1 MASLYSEPEVRMAHE
16 VERPTYEVISTL
28 QRFDERDTVFAREAL
43 IPGSVAEREYHEL
56 HPELVEIDRRLTRFI
71 QDKIDSPP
79 EVPADPLNE
88 AFYDATFGAV
98 AALGQPDSVHGPI
111 NSYQVSADPGA
122 MSLRI
127 KAVARSL
134 GASLVRI
141 THLNPAWVYSHRGV
155 RPFFD
160 DYRANPPLFT
170 GVPEGYSGLRY
181 GDPIEIDHRYAISM
195 GLPQDLGLVKT
206 GPSLLNDFETGR
218 VYAVSALVAVE
229 LARYIRG
236 LGYPARAHHL
246 RNYGVMMVPV
256 AVDAGMGE
264 LARCGY
270 LLTKE
275 LGANLRLVCVT
286 TDLPLEVDKPVDLGV
301 QDYCEKCLK
310 CAENCPPRAIPSGG
324 KVEVGGVM
332 KWKID
337 AERCLLY
344 WGSQGAACGICQ
356 VVCPW
361 SKPDT
366 PFHRLVAEVATRVP
380 WSRRFLTKADDLVY
394 GAAYRPKPYPPWA
407 TLGGPPS

>member
-1 MASLYSEPEVRMAHE
+1 MARLYSEPEVRMAHE
-16 VERPTYEVISTL
+16 VEKPTYEVVGSL

-43 IPGSVAEREYHEL
+43 IPGSVPEREYHEL
-56 HPELVEIDRRLTRFI
+56 HPELVEIDRRLARFI
-71 QDKIDSPP
+71 QEKIDSPP
-79 EVPADPLNE
+79 QVPADPLNE

-98 AALGQPDSVHGPI
+98 AALGQPDSVDGPV
-111 NSYQVSADPGA
+111 SSFQVSVDPRT

-134 GASLVRI
+134 GARLVRI
-141 THLNPAWVYSHRGV
+141 TRLNPAWVYSHRGA

-170 GVPEGYSGLRY
+170 GVPEGYSGLGY
-181 GDPIEIDHRYAISM
+181 GDTIEIDHMYAVSM
-195 GLPQDLGLVKT
+195 GFPQDLGLVKT

-218 VYAVSALVAVE
+218 VYALSALVAVE

-270 LLTKE
+270 LVTKE

-301 QDYCEKCLK
+301 QDYCEKCRK
-310 CAENCPPRAIPSGG
+310 CAENCPARAIPFGG
-324 KVEVGGVM
+324 KVEVRGVM

-337 AERCLLY
+337 PERCLLY
-344 WGSQGAACGICQ
+344 WGTQGAACGICQ

-361 SKPDT
+361 SKPST
-366 PFHRLVAEVATRVP
+366 PFHRFVAEVATRVP

-407 TLGGPPS
+407 RLGC